1 MDHVALPEK
10 PKKEDAANEPKFTFH
25 LISNK
30 LNLNLIYVKYNKSNY
45 QSIFLNFKLS
55 NYFLEYVFVK
65 QSLIFV
71 FLQIV
76 SIDLRIFHCL

>member
-10 PKKEDAANEPKFTFH
+10 AKKEDAANESKFTFQ

-55 NYFLEYVFVK
+55 NYFIKYVF
-65 QSLIFV
+65 
-71 FLQIV
+71 
-76 SIDLRIFHCL
+76 